1 MPESFQDEEIQQKA
15 FDPRLMRRLLTY
27 LKPYRGRVAF
37 LVAVTIALAGV
48 HLWVPRIL
56 KDVIDGPLASGKP
69 DGLLHFGLFY
79 LGALIL
85 IGVLQVLQGTLTTG
99 LGLRVTRDLREQVF
113 SHLQRLSLAFYD
125 RHPVGRLMTRVMGDV
140 DALNELL
147 STGIVTA
154 LSDVVLLG
162 GIVGV
167 MLVMHPPLALVT
179 LSVLL
184 VLVPCTLA
192 FRRKARDLYREIR
205 LRVSRL
211 NIAMQEN
218 ITGMRIVQLFN
229 REDRNFREFDAIND
243 EHTRWWQRAI
253 IQHNIFQCT
262 IMFLQVLAMAL
273 IIGYGGTRILS
284 GDTAITIGLMVAF
297 IRYGQLFFRPI
308 IDLSEKYNILLAAMA
323 SSERLF
329 QLLDTDERIRE
340 PAAATPLGRAKGAV
354 AFEGVRLAYREGTEE
369 ADVLKGVSFRVAPGE
384 RVALVGHTGAGK
396 TSVISCLY
404 RFYEI
409 REGRILLDGIDTRDL
424 ALSDLRRQ
432 LALVLQEPF
441 LFSGTIAENIRLG
454 RADITDAQVE
464 AACKAVHIHD
474 FILSRGGYGAEVQ
487 ERGGGFSEGERQ
499 LLSFARALAF
509 DTPLLLLDEATANVD
524 SHTEARIQEALQVL
538 MKGRT
543 CFVIAH
549 RLSTIRDADRIL
561 VFHHGAL
568 REEGTHAALLAKG
581 GLYAKLH
588 AMQFKP
594 AAAQPQPSPR
604 PEGEERRGLVARPG
618 S

>member
-1 MPESFQDEEIQQKA
+1 MSESFHDDEIQQKA

-27 LKPYRGRVAF
+27 LGPYRGRVAF
-37 LVAVTIALAGV
+37 LVAVTVALAGV

-56 KDVIDGPLASGKP
+56 KDVIDGPLASRKP
-69 DGLLHFGLFY
+69 EGLLHFGLLY

-85 IGVLQVLQGTLTTG
+85 IGALQVLQGTLTTG
-99 LGLRVTRDLREQVF
+99 LGLRVTRDLRLQVF
-113 SHLQRLSLAFYD
+113 SHLQRLSLSFYD

-167 MLVMHPPLALVT
+167 MLAMHPPLALVT

-184 VLVPCTLA
+184 VLVPCTLH
-192 FRRKARDLYREIR
+192 FRRTAQRLYREIR

-253 IQHNIFQCT
+253 VQHNIFTCT
-262 IMFLQVLAMAL
+262 ILFLQVLAMAL
-273 IIGYGGTRILS
+273 IIGYGGSRILA

-308 IDLSEKYNILLAAMA
+308 IDLTEKYNILLGAMA
-323 SSERLF
+323 SSERIF
-329 QLLDTDERIRE
+329 QLLDTDEQIRE
-340 PAAATPLGRAKGAV
+340 PATPKALARAAGGV
-354 AFEGVRLAYREGTEE
+354 AFEDVRLAYRDGEE
-369 ADVLKGVSFRVAPGE
+369 VLKGVSFRVAPGE

-409 REGRILLDGIDTRDL
+409 RGGRILLDGIDTRE
-424 ALSDLRRQ
+424 LSLPDLRRQ

-464 AACKAVHIHD
+464 AACRAVHIHD

-509 DTPLLLLDEATANVD
+509 DPPILLLDEATANVD
-524 SHTEARIQEALQVL
+524 SHTEALIQEALQVL

-561 VFHHGAL
+561 VFHHGEL
-568 REEGTHAALLAKG
+568 REEGTHAALLAKE

-594 AAAQPQPSPR
+594 AAASSRQILTAGPPP
-604 PEGEERRGLVARPG
+604 AR
-618 S
+618 